1 MRVCGDLVVVSTRAR
16 LVPRG
21 ALLDQ
26 REHGA
31 ILDQRNSQ
39 SADRVAD
46 EERGGVSSKGAAFGL
61 TGGGGKPRGGWAL
74 SLDRGGARGAFES
87 DLVRVCGDLAGVSTR
102 ARLVPR
108 RALLDQREHGAIL
121 DQRDYGA
128 LPLLGQRNSQSA
140 DRVGDEERGGVSRS
154 GDGSRGLGRGQSRP
168 QCGPVAR
175 RVALVESVWNPGADH
190 RRGRKVTCADPC
202 QDVVV
207 AWLATIAAAGLS
219 THAG

>member
-1 MRVCGDLVVVSTRAR
+1 MRVPADPREVSTRAR

-26 REHGA
+26 RRYGHSRYSTSG
-31 ILDQRNSQ
+31 D

-128 LPLLGQRNSQSA
+128 LPLLGQRNSASA
-140 DRVGDEERGGVSRS
+140 DRVGREERAAVSRS
-154 GDGSRGLGRGQSRP
+154 REGLRGLGRGLDTCPARSSRGTTRP
-168 QCGPVAR
+168 AGAR
-175 RVALVESVWNPGADH
+175 GNP
-190 RRGRKVTCADPC
+190 RP
-202 QDVVV
+202 
-207 AWLATIAAAGLS
+207 AGLRGTS
-219 THAG
+219 ATRPAELPIR